1 MYLEP
6 IITLFTDFN
15 SAACAKKKK
24 ETRGMYRKT
33 NASRYRIAVIRK
45 GIYGPR

>member
-6 IITLFTDFN
+6 IITLVTDFN
-15 SAACAKKKK
+15 SAACPKKK

>member
-15 SAACAKKKK
+15 SAACAKKK